1 MSCATEP
8 CEAVSG
14 CALVGGCVQT
24 RFPGQQPHE
33 QRSMRRTLGEAEGL
47 KASAPALN
55 GTKGRAVRDP
65 RFIKRDRKP
74 LTYSR

>member
-1 MSCATEP
+1 MSCA
-8 CEAVSG
+8 VDG
-14 CALVGGCVQT
+14 CQDPTCPVCSVVT

-33 QRSMRRTLGEAEGL
+33 QQSMRRTLREAEGL